1 MQDPI
6 GGTCPYSFVAH
17 KRNHAQL
24 SFTSEVFPTVFY
36 SETILWPTIN
46 GSPILQQYLL
56 LSASFY
62 RKYPL
67 LIFSVIL
74 VLLLTGP
81 SLSHCKCSFN
91 QLCIGTAVANGFLC
105 MLKAAERFSKVRT
118 EKYPLHVA
126 NRALFAT
133 LVNVVPIIWW
143 WPEARLQGVEKR
155 LKGREVDIVR
165 SRWSFKEVQ
174 T

>member
-1 MQDPI
+1 MLLPGKQHLQKMVYDRTRGSHSRVLSTSLLLPLSSSKGLSDIMQDPI

-24 SFTSEVFPTVFY
+24 SFTSEVFPTVLY

-91 QLCIGTAVANGFLC
+91 PLCIGTAVANGFLC
-105 MLKAAERFSKVRT
+105 LIF
-118 EKYPLHVA
+118 
-126 NRALFAT
+126 
-133 LVNVVPIIWW
+133 
-143 WPEARLQGVEKR
+143 
-155 LKGREVDIVR
+155 
-165 SRWSFKEVQ
+165 
-174 T
+174 